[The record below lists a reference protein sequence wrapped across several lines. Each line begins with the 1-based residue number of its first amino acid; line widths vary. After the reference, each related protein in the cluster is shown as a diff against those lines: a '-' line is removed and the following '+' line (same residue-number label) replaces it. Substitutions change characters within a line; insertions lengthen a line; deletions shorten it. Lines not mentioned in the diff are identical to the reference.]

1 MKSII
6 IASNNQHKIEEISPL
21 ISDHFKLLSLKDIGF
36 DEELEESASTL
47 EGNALLKA
55 EAIFTKFKADCFA
68 DDTGL
73 EIEALDGRPGVY
85 SARYSSTAHDSQ
97 ANMKKVLTEMDG
109 KINRNARFR
118 TVICLIIEGKI
129 HYFEG
134 IVNGILTSLPRGN
147 QGFGYDPIFQP
158 MGFSNTFAEMDL
170 FTKNQISHRA
180 IAIQKLV
187 KFLNNQR

>member
-1 MKSII
+1 MKSLV

-21 ISDHFKLLSLKDIGF
+21 ISDHFKLLSLYDIGF
-36 DEELEESASTL
+36 DAELEETASTL
-47 EGNALLKA
+47 EGNALMKA
-55 EAIFTKFKADCFA
+55 EAIFSKFKSDCFA

-85 SARYSSTAHDSQ
+85 SARYSGTAHDSE

-109 KINRNARFR
+109 KTNRNARFR
-118 TVICLIIEGKI
+118 TVICLIIEGKF

-134 IVNGILTSLPRGN
+134 IVNGILTSSPKGN

-158 MGFSNTFAEMDL
+158 IGFSNTFAEMDL
-170 FTKNQISHRA
+170 QTKNQISHRA
-180 IAIQKLV
+180 IAVQKLV
-187 KFLNNQR
+187 KFLNSQK